1 MSLEMKMNTQ
11 HTCPKC
17 AGSTEFDAELAYK
30 RLARKHEELA
40 QLVARFLSQTGQE
53 SPAGVAMSMAM
64 AEEAFRI
71 VGGITTTDFPE
82 CCLVGR
88 KNPNGTLG
96 WFCSGALIH
105 PRIAVTAG
113 HCFIPNNR
121 ANIIALG
128 ASDQNHLQTAEL
140 CNIGRLAQH
149 PRYQQ
154 THEFSDITVLILRTA
169 AHTAPVQVASTAEMA
184 AATETT
190 LVGFGNDDINSTRG
204 FGVKRMVRVPI
215 TQIRRSPSD
224 NLDQQEQDLG
234 FESDL
239 EFVAGAPGHDT
250 CNGDSGGPA
259 YIFAGTA
266 KLLAGLT
273 SRATNEA
280 QNPCGDGGIYTRVD
294 KHLDFIRQ
302 VAHDAGITNF

>member
-1 MSLEMKMNTQ
+1 MNKQ

-17 AGSTEFDAELAYK
+17 ANSTEFDAELAFK
-30 RLARKHEELA
+30 RLARKHEQLA
-40 QLVARFLSQTGQE
+40 SLVARYMSQSNEE
-53 SPAGVAMSMAM
+53 SPATAQNAMAM
-64 AEEAFRI
+64 AAEAFRI
-71 VGGITTTDFPE
+71 VGGVTTTDFPE

-88 KNPNGTLG
+88 KNSNGTLG

-113 HCFIPNNR
+113 HCFIPSNR
-121 ANIIALG
+121 ANIIALK
-128 ASDQNHLQTAEL
+128 ASDQNHLQNAEL
-140 CNIGRLAQH
+140 CNISRLAQH

-169 AHTAPVQVASTAEMA
+169 ARTAPVQVASTAELA

-190 LVGFGNDDINSTRG
+190 LVGFGNDDVNSTRG
-204 FGVKRMVRVPI
+204 FGVKRMVKVPI
-215 TQIRRSPSD
+215 TAIRRSPAD

-266 KLLAGLT
+266 KRLAGLT
-273 SRATNEA
+273 SRATDQAEH
-280 QNPCGDGGIYTRVD
+280 PCGDGGIYTRVD
-294 KHLDFIRQ
+294 MHLDFIRQ